1 MISFQNELI
10 MMMMS
15 AISYCLP
22 TQFPVLKMNF
32 YQVFQKALKFY
43 LHSQATSCNICC
55 SHNRTPASFKLW
67 EDPIPFCLTFISIN
81 WKSLLTI
88 HAKLLGDLIT
98 SFLGS
103 HEDQYSAA
111 IHDILQQ
118 INQSGKSNLSV
129 KCLHQIPYV
138 EILKKL
144 DYTRTN

>member
-22 TQFPVLKMNF
+22 TQVPVLKMNF
-32 YQVFQKALKFY
+32 YQVFEQALKFY
-43 LHSQATSCNICC
+43 LHSQTTSCNICC

-67 EDPIPFCLTFISIN
+67 KDSIPFCLTFISIN
-81 WKSLLTI
+81 WKSLPTI
-88 HAKLLGDLIT
+88 HAKLLG
-98 SFLGS
+98 S
-103 HEDQYSAA
+103 HEDQYLAA

-144 DYTRTN
+144 DYTRTK